1 MRYEHPDPVL
11 SAAVTELLRSTSRVK
26 PLERRLKAIEE
37 KAKDLPAEPEFCK
50 RAAFHACLALTKGG
64 RKENGRIVGRGKRC

>member
-26 PLERRLKAIEE
+26 PLERRLKTIEE
-37 KAKDLPAEPEFCK
+37 KARELSAEPELCR
-50 RAAFHACLALTKGG
+50 RAAFHACLALKKGG
-64 RKENGRIVGRGKRC
+64 PKERLIRRERKC